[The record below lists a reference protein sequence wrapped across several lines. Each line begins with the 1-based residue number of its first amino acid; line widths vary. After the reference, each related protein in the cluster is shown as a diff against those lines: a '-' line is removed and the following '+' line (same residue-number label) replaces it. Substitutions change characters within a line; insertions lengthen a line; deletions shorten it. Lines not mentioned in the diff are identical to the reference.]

1 MLFVIAII
9 SLITA
14 AVVINVF
21 GEHRLSIFS
30 ITCDW
35 FYSIFDFIK
44 GTHINRCCII
54 DSVF

>member
-9 SLITA
+9 SLIIA
-14 AVVINVF
+14 AVVINVL
-21 GEHRLSIFS
+21 ESIDFPFIPS
-30 ITCDW
+30 LVI
-35 FYSIFDFIK
+35 DFIK